1 MKKASSVEESALRPF
16 VSTFSKRGLVEICIN
31 TPTEL
36 WLEFD
41 TGEWKHERNAD
52 ITESAMKELVTT
64 FATISG
70 QKFNR
75 HNPSFSGRIPFK
87 NTMLRVEAVMG
98 SSVEG
103 GFALSIRV
111 GRASIYPLESYMSKS
126 ESDALKHHITTGK
139 TLMVNGAT
147 GTGKT
152 TLLNSII
159 THIPHSERIL
169 TIEDTRELI
178 VPHPNV
184 LHRLVSKNGTDEGK
198 VDYVDIINQATRLRP
213 DRILLGEIDIGN
225 TMPFLKLCNTGHE
238 GGLSTIHAA
247 DADQAFDTL
256 CLNAGL
262 AGVEGSKS
270 DIEQYA
276 KKAIHGF
283 VSIKKTREGN
293 KRVFRAT
300 LDMLNTK
307 ER

>member
-16 VSTFSKRGLVEICIN
+16 VSTFSKRDLVEICIN

-41 TGEWKHERNAD
+41 SGEWKHEKNAD

-126 ESDALKHHITTGK
+126 EADALKHHITTGK